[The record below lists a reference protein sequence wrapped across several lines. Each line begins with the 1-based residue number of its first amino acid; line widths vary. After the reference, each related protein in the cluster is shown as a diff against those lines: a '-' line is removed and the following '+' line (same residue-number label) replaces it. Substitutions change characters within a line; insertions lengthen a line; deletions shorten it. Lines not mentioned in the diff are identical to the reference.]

1 MRSARGQGT
10 VEYLAVVLLVALVMG
25 GATAAAARATDT
37 DLATAVPHEIR
48 RALCIVTGG
57 DCDRDRAPCDVA
69 TDTTSRSWEVGVAV
83 LRVGH
88 GRAIVV
94 ERRSDGS
101 YLVTLTK
108 APSAGVESIGG
119 AHVRIDRGRRRFS
132 FGGGATPSAG
142 GPPGPGQSW
151 GLPAEGAPPPPLA

>member
-25 GATAAAARATDT
+25 GGTAAAARATDT
-37 DLATAVPHEIR
+37 HLATAVPHQIR

-69 TDTTSRSWEVGVAV
+69 TDTKSSSWEVGIAV

-88 GRAIVV
+88 GRVLVV

-108 APSAGVESIGG
+108 APSAGIDSTGG
-119 AHVRIDRGRRRFS
+119 GHRGVPPPGRRLS
-132 FGGGATPSAG
+132 PG
-142 GPPGPGQSW
+142 GPGAASAAACPGPGARP
-151 GLPAEGAPPPPLA
+151 GLAGGNT